1 MSRILKQSN
10 HIARCMAATQTYNR
24 NLSTTALY
32 KMSET
37 AKLKGRVLGVAV
49 LFNQEKGEFWTSFD
63 LILLILDSFLA
74 GNLKNLDPFR
84 PR

>member
-1 MSRILKQSN
+1 MPSSTYTMSRILKQSN

-37 AKLKGRVLGVAV
+37 AKLKGRVLGVV
-49 LFNQEKGEFWTSFD
+49 VSF
-63 LILLILDSFLA
+63 F
-74 GNLKNLDPFR
+74 
-84 PR
+84 